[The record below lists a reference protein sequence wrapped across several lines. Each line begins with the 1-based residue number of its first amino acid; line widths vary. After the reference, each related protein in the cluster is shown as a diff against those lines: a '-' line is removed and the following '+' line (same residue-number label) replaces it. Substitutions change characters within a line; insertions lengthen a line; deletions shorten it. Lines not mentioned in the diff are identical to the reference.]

1 MGDIDVPHPCCSA
14 GLALPIA
21 SIFAHHYDCRLFDV
35 ADGYDARIFVLMSDE
50 SSDFRIRP
58 GRIRER
64 GARIGK
70 RQPSFIN
77 QALKAAAKA
86 KGAALTPA
94 EFSSRVG
101 AGSGRTRR
109 GPGARRPWKGKC
121 SRIGRGQAAADRLRR
136 SVERR
141 GPGDRLRR
149 VVVKAHIAKL
159 KIGSRKADAHL
170 RYLQREGTTRDGGRG
185 ILYGPD
191 TNEADGKDFLDR
203 GREDRHQFRFI
214 VAPEDADRIEDLRS
228 FTRDVMQQM
237 QEDLGTK
244 LDWVAI
250 DHFNTGHTHS
260 HVLIR
265 GREESGKDLIIAQDY
280 ITDGMRIR
288 AQERVTLEL
297 GPETD
302 LELRQKLEAEMTAE
316 RFTRLDRILVEEV
329 PTRLLDL
336 RPDAGQLRA
345 ELDKTLFVGRL
356 KALERYGLASEAEPG
371 IWSFSERLEPT
382 LRELGERGDIIKR
395 MHRALSER
403 GEERSASSY
412 VLAGESMT
420 DPIVGRLIDRD
431 LDDELKGTAYAVIDG
446 TDGRTHHI
454 KLPDLDAAGDG
465 PLGSIVELRRFEDAQ
480 GRARVAL
487 AVRSDLDLGMQV
499 RASGATWIDRQFVA
513 REPAPLGSGGFG
525 AEVRT
530 AMESRTEHLI
540 EQGLARRQGQ
550 QVIYTRNLL
559 KTLRGRELDSTGE
572 KLTAETGMPFR
583 KSATG
588 EYVTGLYRQRIMLA
602 SGRFA
607 MIDDGL
613 GFQLVPWTP
622 SIEKHIGK
630 HVSGVARADGGID
643 WSFGRQRGLGL

>member
-1 MGDIDVPHPCCSA
+1 MH
-14 GLALPIA
+14 
-21 SIFAHHYDCRLFDV
+21 
-35 ADGYDARIFVLMSDE
+35 MSDE

-64 GARIGK
+64 GTPIGK

-94 EFSSRVG
+94 EFSGRAG
-101 AGSGRTRR
+101 AGRSSGRKRR
-109 GPGARRPWKGKC
+109 GPGAPRPRKGKC

-136 SVERR
+136 SVERC

-149 VVVKAHIAKL
+149 VVVKAHIVKL
-159 KIGSRKADAHL
+159 KLGSRKADAHL

-185 ILYGPD
+185 TLYGPD
-191 TNEADGKDFLDR
+191 TDQADGKDFLER

-214 VAPEDADRIEDLRS
+214 IAPEDADRIEDLRS

-250 DHFNTGHTHS
+250 DHFNTGHPHS

-265 GREESGKDLIIAQDY
+265 GKEESGKDLIIAQDY

-345 ELDKTLFVGRL
+345 DLDKTLFVGRL
-356 KALERYGLASEAEPG
+356 KTLERYGLASEAEPG

-395 MHRALSER
+395 MHRALSDR
-403 GEERSASSY
+403 GVERSASSY
-412 VLAGESMT
+412 VLAGESLT
-420 DPIVGRLIDRD
+420 DPLIGRLIDRD
-431 LDDELKGTAYAVIDG
+431 LDDELKGTAYAVVDG

-465 PLGSIVELRRFEDAQ
+465 PVGSIVELRRFEDAQ
-480 GRARVAL
+480 GRSRIAL
-487 AVRSDLDLGMQV
+487 AVRSDLDLEVQIK
-499 RASGATWIDRQFVA
+499 ASGATWIDRQLVA

-525 AEVRT
+525 QEVRA
-530 AMESRTEHLI
+530 AMESRADHLI
-540 EQGLARRQGQ
+540 AQGFARRQGQ
-550 QVIYTRNLL
+550 QVIYSRNLL
-559 KTLRGRELDSTGE
+559 ETLRRKELDSVAE
-572 KLTAETGMPFR
+572 NLAAETGMPFR
-583 KSATG
+583 KSANG
-588 EYVTGLYRQRIMLA
+588 EYIGGIYRQRLILA

-613 GFQLVPWTP
+613 GFTLVPWTP
-622 SIEKHIGK
+622 SIEKHLGRHI
-630 HVSGVARADGGID
+630 SGVARGDGGID

>member
-1 MGDIDVPHPCCSA
+1 M
-14 GLALPIA
+14 
-21 SIFAHHYDCRLFDV
+21 R
-35 ADGYDARIFVLMSDE
+35 MSDE

-64 GARIGK
+64 GTPFGK

-86 KGAALTPA
+86 KGTALAPA
-94 EFSSRVG
+94 EFSARAG
-101 AGSGRTRR
+101 AGRSSGRKRR
-109 GPGARRPWKGKC
+109 GPGARRPRKGKC
-121 SRIGRGQAAADRLRR
+121 SRIGRGQAATDRLRR

-141 GPGDRLRR
+141 GPGERLRR
-149 VVVKAHIAKL
+149 VVVKAHIVKL

-185 ILYGPD
+185 TLYGPD
-191 TNEADGKDFLDR
+191 TDNAAGKDFLDR

-214 VAPEDADRIEDLRS
+214 IAPEDGDRIEDLRS

-244 LDWVAI
+244 LDWVGI
-250 DHFNTGHTHS
+250 DHFNTGHPHS

-265 GREESGKDLIIAQDY
+265 GKEQSGKDLIIAQDY
-280 ITDGMRIR
+280 ITDGLRIR

-302 LELRQKLEAEMTAE
+302 LELRHKLEAEMTAE

-336 RPDAGQLRA
+336 RSDAGQLRA
-345 ELDKTLFVGRL
+345 NLDKTLFVGRL
-356 KALERYGLASEAEPG
+356 KTLERYGLASEAEPG

-382 LRELGERGDIIKR
+382 LRELGERSDIIKR
-395 MHRALSER
+395 MRRALSER
-403 GEERSASSY
+403 GVERSALSY
-412 VLAGESMT
+412 VLAGESLT
-420 DPIVGRLIDRD
+420 DPIVGRLIDRG

-465 PLGSIVELRRFEDAQ
+465 PLGSVVELRRFEDAH
-480 GRARVAL
+480 GRKRVAL
-487 AVRSDLDLGMQV
+487 AVRSDIDLDAQV
-499 RASGATWIDRQFVA
+499 KAPGATWIDRQLVA

-525 AEVRT
+525 QEVRV
-530 AMESRTEHLI
+530 AMESRADHLI
-540 EQGLARRQGQ
+540 AQGFARRQGQ
-550 QVIYTRNLL
+550 QVIYSRNLL
-559 KTLRGRELDSTGE
+559 ETLRREELDSVVE
-572 KLTAETGMPFR
+572 KLAAETGMPLR
-583 KSATG
+583 KAANG
-588 EYVTGLYRQRIMLA
+588 EYVGGIYRQRLMLA

-613 GFQLVPWTP
+613 GFTLVPWTP
-622 SIEKHIGK
+622 SIEKHLGRHI
-630 HVSGVARADGGID
+630 SGVARGDGGID